1 MPETAN
7 LNLPLLEPAQAQKHV
22 TVNEALARIDAALQ
36 LSVHSASTTTPPVLN
51 VDGDTYLIS
60 SGGVNAWSGQDGNLA
75 FFGNGGWSFLV
86 PQTGWQ
92 IWVID
97 TAERLTFDGQDW
109 ASDVLAMSPNRAAM
123 RAEVIEIDH
132 VIQGGASED
141 TGFVIPANTS
151 VWGVTG
157 RVLSEITG
165 TLSAWSLGA
174 EGSATRYGAGLG
186 TSAGSWVR
194 GLTGQP
200 QTYYAASPLTLT
212 AEGGDF
218 GTGTVRLAVHLLNLD
233 LPSA

>member
-22 TVNEALARIDAALQ
+22 TVNEALARIDAALH
-36 LSVHSASTTTPPVLN
+36 LSVISGTTTTPPALN
-51 VDGDTYLIS
+51 VDGDTYLVPV
-60 SGGVNAWSGQDGNLA
+60 GGVNAWSGQDGALA
-75 FFGNGGWSFLV
+75 FFGNGGWSFLT
-86 PQTGWQ
+86 PQAGWQ

-97 TAERLTFDGQDW
+97 TGARLTFDGQAW
-109 ASDVLAMSPNRAAM
+109 SAGVLAMSPNSAAM

-157 RVLSEITG
+157 VVMSEVTG

-174 EGSATRYGAGLG
+174 EGSATRYGSGLG
-186 TSAGSWVR
+186 TSAGSFVR

-200 QTYYAASPLTLT
+200 QTYYAASTLTLT

-218 GTGTVRLAVHLLNLD
+218 ASGTIRLAVHLLNLD
-233 LPSA
+233 LPNV